1 MTQNVQE
8 TSTVGTTSPS
18 GPSTALQQTHR
29 WNAASRYGASL
40 VAIVLGAYLV
50 MRAPLNVMWLQPPSD
65 TEVVGNFVLEFVVAG
80 AVLLGGVSL
89 APVSVGRRLIA
100 AAVVVACLAFH
111 VVGSATATISTPPF
125 LMYASFAV
133 TLGGLAG
140 AAAWLIVRG
149 RSWPTLVL
157 LLVFAVLPR
166 LAERLSYTGWS
177 GVVREDLLLVTSG
190 AIGIGVA
197 WAAAAVDRIRSV

>member
-8 TSTVGTTSPS
+8 ASTVGNMSPG
-18 GPSTALQQTHR
+18 GPSSALQQAHR
-29 WNAASRYGASL
+29 WNASSRYGASL
-40 VAIVLGAYLV
+40 VAIILGAYLV
-50 MRAPLNVMWLQPPSD
+50 MRAPLNVMWLQPASD
-65 TEVVGNFVLEFVVAG
+65 TEVIGNFVLEFVVAG

-111 VVGSATATISTPPF
+111 VVGSATASISTPPF
-125 LMYASFAV
+125 LLFASFAV

-149 RSWPTLVL
+149 RSWPTLIL
-157 LLVFAVLPR
+157 LLAFAVLPT

-177 GVVREDLLLVTSG
+177 GVVREELLLIVSG
-190 AIGIGVA
+190 LIGIGVA
-197 WAAAAVDRIRSV
+197 WAGAAIDRTRSV